1 MKQQDID
8 QLTQERQEYKE
19 GRSNV
24 TNTQKQ
30 IQELRCQLKERTS
43 QLGVT
48 IPEDIYAR
56 NRNQVSQ
63 VTGVTQGYS
72 GSTIM
77 GGRNEQSQAR
87 DPHWRTSQFS
97 LPTTDRKIGQ
107 AIQITKKEPAGT
119 VANNECGTNA
129 DTCWLGKNYVILNNA
144 SRTANVYAYDTSIK
158 PLEGV
163 PIISG
168 ATAYDYLG
176 TNMAYILV
184 VNEALYYGN
193 KLDHSLINPNQVRAY
208 GIYFWEN
215 PFDRQ
220 IGFTIALKDEVT
232 NLMQAMGTK
241 ILYKTRMATEI

>member
-24 TNTQKQ
+24 TNTHKQ

-48 IPEDIYAR
+48 IPEDIYVR

-87 DPHWRTSQFS
+87 DPH
-97 LPTTDRKIGQ
+97 
-107 AIQITKKEPAGT
+107 
-119 VANNECGTNA
+119 
-129 DTCWLGKNYVILNNA
+129 
-144 SRTANVYAYDTSIK
+144 
-158 PLEGV
+158 
-163 PIISG
+163 
-168 ATAYDYLG
+168 
-176 TNMAYILV
+176 
-184 VNEALYYGN
+184 
-193 KLDHSLINPNQVRAY
+193 
-208 GIYFWEN
+208 
-215 PFDRQ
+215 
-220 IGFTIALKDEVT
+220 
-232 NLMQAMGTK
+232 
-241 ILYKTRMATEI
+241 